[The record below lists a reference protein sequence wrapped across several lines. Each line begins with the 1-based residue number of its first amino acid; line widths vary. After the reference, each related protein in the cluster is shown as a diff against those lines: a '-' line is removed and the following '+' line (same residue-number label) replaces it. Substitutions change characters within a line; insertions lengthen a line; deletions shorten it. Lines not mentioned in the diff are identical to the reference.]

1 MTPFPEKMF
10 IFAAYSV
17 GGKVP
22 PKYSNLNLQLHD
34 MKRILLLMA
43 LVTQTL
49 LMAGAD
55 RIVKANDPAIS
66 FTGRTETLDDG
77 SVRYD
82 WVGVYMQTRFT
93 GGRIAVEV
101 AETGTS
107 YHNIYI
113 DDRFVRKIKITGKN
127 RQFVTLAADL
137 SKGPH
142 TLKLQKCT
150 EGEFGCTT
158 VSAVRVAAGAR
169 LLPVAP
175 RERLIEVYGDSY
187 TCGYGTEGKSA
198 HERFRLETENC
209 DKAYACIIARYFG
222 ADYRLI
228 AHSGMG
234 MVRNYNDSVQLSR
247 HNMSTRSTQLY
258 DDFNRTAYDFSN
270 CRKPD
275 LVMINL
281 GSNDFS
287 TLVKP
292 TPEQFVN
299 TYLKMIDNIRSHYGN
314 VPVLC
319 VTPHS
324 ASRYLLAALDYL
336 RERLMNKYS
345 GVYMAN
351 SMAGIVTQA
360 ADTGS
365 DHHPN
370 YQGQCKIAMSLIPQI
385 SAITTWNLADL
396 F

>member
-1 MTPFPEKMF
+1 
-10 IFAAYSV
+10 
-17 GGKVP
+17 
-22 PKYSNLNLQLHD
+22 

-43 LVTQTL
+43 LVMQTL
-49 LMAGAD
+49 LMVGAD
-55 RIVKANDPAIS
+55 QIVKADDSAIS
-66 FTGRTETLDDG
+66 FTGRTETLSDG

-82 WVGVYMQTRFT
+82 WVGVYMQTSFT

-107 YHNIYI
+107 YHNVYI
-113 DDRFVRKIKITGKN
+113 DNQFVRKIKITGKD
-127 RQFVTLAADL
+127 RQLITLAANL
-137 SKGPH
+137 SKGLH

-150 EGEFGCTT
+150 EGEYGCIT
-158 VSAVRVAAGAR
+158 VSAIHIAAGAR
-169 LLPVAP
+169 LQAVAP

-198 HERFRLETENC
+198 RERFRLETENC

-234 MVRNYNDSVQLSR
+234 MVRNYNDSVQISR
-247 HNMSTRSTQLY
+247 HNLSTRSMQIY
-258 DDFNRTAYDFSN
+258 DDFNRTPYDFSN

-275 LVMINL
+275 IVLINL

-292 TPEQFVN
+292 TPKQY
-299 TYLKMIDNIRSHYGN
+299 TDAYLRMIDNIRSHYGN

-324 ASRYLLAALDYL
+324 ASRYLQTALDYL

-345 GVYMAN
+345 DVYMAN
-351 SMAGIVTQA
+351 PMPGIVTEA

-365 DHHPN
+365 DYHPN

-385 SAITTWNLADL
+385 SAITKWNLTDL

>member
-1 MTPFPEKMF
+1 
-10 IFAAYSV
+10 
-17 GGKVP
+17 
-22 PKYSNLNLQLHD
+22 
-34 MKRILLLMA
+34 MKRILLLTA
-43 LVTQTL
+43 LVMQAL

-55 RIVKANDPAIS
+55 RVVRADDPAVS
-66 FTGRTETLDDG
+66 FTGRTETLGDG

-82 WVGVYMQTRFT
+82 WVGVYMQTCFT

-113 DDRFVRKIKITGKN
+113 DDRFIRKLKITGKD
-127 RQFVTLAADL
+127 RRLVTLADGL
-137 SKGPH
+137 DKGLH

-158 VSAVRVAAGAR
+158 VSAIHVAAGAR
-169 LLPVAP
+169 LQAVAP

-187 TCGYGTEGKSA
+187 TCGYGAEGKNA
-198 HERFRLETENC
+198 RERFRLETENC

-247 HNMSTRSTQLY
+247 HNMSTRSMQLY
-258 DDFNRTAYDFSN
+258 DDFNRTPYDFGN
-270 CRKPD
+270 CRRPD
-275 LVMINL
+275 IVLINL
-281 GSNDFS
+281 GTNDFS

-292 TPEQFVN
+292 TPEQYVN
-299 TYLKMIDNIRSHYGN
+299 AYLKMIDNIRARYGE

-324 ASRYLLAALDYL
+324 ASRYLQAALGYL
-336 RERLMNKYS
+336 RERLTNRYS

-351 SMAGIVTQA
+351 SLAGMLTEA

-365 DHHPN
+365 DYHPN
-370 YQGQCKIAMSLIPQI
+370 YQGQCKIAMALIPQV
-385 SAITTWNLADL
+385 SAITHWNLADL